1 MTPGN
6 ETDSDS
12 NSGTSF
18 ISIRKVAILVIIG
31 AAVYLIISF
40 YMGFDVLLANLLL
53 IPWWTLPL
61 MMLLSLLNYVI
72 RFFKWQYYLNRIGV
86 SLSHKDSFSVFLAGF
101 TLTTTP
107 GKIGE
112 TIKGVFIHEID
123 ETPIAKTA
131 PVVISERVTDLLA
144 MVLLAMIG
152 FVTGIDMLYLVLVG
166 GLTLCGAVVLS
177 RSTFYN
183 RILKKLTSIGPMKR
197 FQDSIELVE
206 DTLTKTLSP
215 QPMFV
220 STAISVPGWFMECM
234 ELWLLLSLLSGAGFP
249 TLSYASL
256 LILLSATF
264 VHAAASAIGALSF
277 LPGGLG
283 GYEIVSVIFLIS
295 LGFTEGIAGV
305 ATILVRLVT
314 LWFSVVVGF
323 IALAIVEARRKARIR
338 KDST

>member
-1 MTPGN
+1 MTLGN
-6 ETDSDS
+6 EIESDS
-12 NSGTSF
+12 SF
-18 ISIRKVAILVIIG
+18 VSIRKVATLVIIG
-31 AAVYLIISF
+31 AAVYLLISF
-40 YMGFDVLLANLLL
+40 YLGFDTLLANLLL

-61 MMLLSLLNYVI
+61 MMGLSLMNYII
-72 RFFKWQYYLNRIGV
+72 RYIKWQYYLNRIGV
-86 SLSHKDSFSVFLAGF
+86 DLPQNESFFVFLAGF

-112 TIKGVFIHEID
+112 TIKGVFINEID
-123 ETPIAKTA
+123 GTPIAKTA

-152 FVTGIDMLYLVLVG
+152 FVTGLDMLYLLAVG
-166 GLTLCGAVVLS
+166 GLTITGALILS
-177 RSTFYN
+177 QSRFYN
-183 RILKKLTSIGPMKR
+183 AILIKLTSIGPMKR
-197 FQDSIELVE
+197 FQSSIELVE
-206 DTLTKTLSP
+206 DSLTKTLSP
-215 QPMFV
+215 KPMFV

-234 ELWLLLSLLSGAGFP
+234 ELWLLLSLLTGAGFP
-249 TLSYASL
+249 SLTVASL
-256 LILLSATF
+256 TILLSATF

-283 GYEIVSVIFLIS
+283 GYEAVSIVFLVA

-323 IALAIVEARRKARIR
+323 IALGVIKAKRNSKTKASI
-338 KDST
+338 